1 MKGRWC
7 GSIFGRC
14 GGPGALRITLA
25 LPAVLMT
32 IELCPLV
39 QPARAA
45 QPWTI
50 PALQEWT
57 DRAGSYTFGPGS
69 RIVVNPASSGE
80 LSTTASTFSGELAVL
95 TGLTVPVVTGTSPQ
109 AGDISLA
116 LGAADSQG

>member
-1 MKGRWC
+1 MKAPWC
-7 GSIFGRC
+7 CSIFGRC
-14 GGPGALRITLA
+14 AGAGALRITLA
-25 LPAVLMT
+25 LQAVLVAT
-32 IELCPLV
+32 QLGALV

-57 DRAGSYTFGPGS
+57 DLAGSYTFGPGS